1 MCIRDRITSQSQQ
14 DDLFVLI
21 GSMQNSKKRT
31 VNLDGHITSVFLEKE
46 FWEEIV
52 SLSKQNNTTPDR
64 LISDI
69 DQKKTTSNL
78 SSAIRLY
85 VLNHLKNRT

>member
-1 MCIRDRITSQSQQ
+1 
-14 DDLFVLI
+14 
-21 GSMQNSKKRT
+21 MQNSKKRT

-78 SSAIRLY
+78 SSAISCLLY
-85 VLNHLKNRT
+85 TSDAADE

>member
-1 MCIRDRITSQSQQ
+1 
-14 DDLFVLI
+14 
-21 GSMQNSKKRT
+21 MQNSKKRT

-46 FWEEIV
+46 SWEEIV

>member
-1 MCIRDRITSQSQQ
+1 
-14 DDLFVLI
+14 
-21 GSMQNSKKRT
+21 MQNSKKRT

-46 FWEEIV
+46 FREEIV

>member
-1 MCIRDRITSQSQQ
+1 
-14 DDLFVLI
+14 
-21 GSMQNSKKRT
+21 MQNSKKRT
-31 VNLDGHITSVFLEKE
+31 VTLDGHITSVFFENE

-52 SLSKQNNTTPDR
+52 SLSKQNNTKPDR

>member
-1 MCIRDRITSQSQQ
+1 MLIKKSIT
-14 DDLFVLI
+14 I
-21 GSMQNSKKRT
+21 KKHRT
-31 VNLDGHITSVFLEKE
+31 SLSLEKE
-46 FWEEIV
+46 FWDEIV
-52 SLSKQNNTTPDR
+52 ALSKQNNTTPDR

-85 VLNHLKNRT
+85 VLNHLKNQTYCQAVKKFVVCFQK

>member
-1 MCIRDRITSQSQQ
+1 
-14 DDLFVLI
+14 
-21 GSMQNSKKRT
+21 MQNSNKRT

-78 SSAIRLY
+78 SIKKSMPGRRKSFRARHRCDTSPPSKLTARFWSC
-85 VLNHLKNRT
+85 KNW

>member
-1 MCIRDRITSQSQQ
+1 
-14 DDLFVLI
+14 LI

-46 FWEEIV
+46 FWDEIV

>member
-1 MCIRDRITSQSQQ
+1 
-14 DDLFVLI
+14 
-21 GSMQNSKKRT
+21 MQNSKKRT

-46 FWEEIV
+46 LWDEIV
-52 SLSKQNNTTPDR
+52 ALSKQNNTTPDR

>member
-1 MCIRDRITSQSQQ
+1 MLIKKSIT
-14 DDLFVLI
+14 I
-21 GSMQNSKKRT
+21 KKHRT
-31 VNLDGHITSVFLEKE
+31 SLLLEKE
-46 FWEEIV
+46 FWDEIV
-52 SLSKQNNTTPDR
+52 SLSKQNSTTPDR